1 MSWDW
6 PPARES
12 RSSSSARLKHSDSMN
27 AQAQRNILL
36 GSAVALLLGNVLAA
50 LGWGARAGI
59 GVLVGGV
66 WNLASLWCLTRLL
79 DAWCGSHPSHR
90 RVIGWLLV
98 KFPLLYLAVILLFVK
113 RAVPLP
119 AFGAGF
125 TIVLVVAVASLA
137 ASMRSLA
144 KPAKS

>member
-1 MSWDW
+1 
-6 PPARES
+6 
-12 RSSSSARLKHSDSMN
+12 MN

-36 GSAVALLLGNVLAA
+36 GSTVALLLGNVLAA
-50 LGWGARAGI
+50 LGWGVRAGI

-79 DAWCGSHPSHR
+79 GEWFSARPSRR
-90 RVIGWLLV
+90 RVLGWLLV
-98 KFPLLYLAVILLFVK
+98 KFPLLYFAIVLLFGK
-113 RAVPLP
+113 HAVPLL

-125 TIVLVVAVASLA
+125 TIVLVVVISSLA

-144 KPAKS
+144 KPEKS